1 MSYRETRSEV
11 AAAARLHH
19 THRVAAARRENLK
32 FRWSMHRET
41 EKSSRD
47 WYGFI
52 NLDRKQ
58 AQLFRDWLEHRLE
71 SPDYIDADGEI
82 CLLLSGWN
90 NKGRNGQAYIGGI
103 GGPSLSN
110 KSLPNKASGFD

>member
-1 MSYRETRSEV
+1 MAYRETRSEV
-11 AAAARLHH
+11 AAAARLHK

-41 EKSSRD
+41 EKSARD

-52 NLDRKQ
+52 NLDRNQ
-58 AQLFRDWLEHRLE
+58 AELLRDWLDNRIHN
-71 SPDYIDADGEI
+71 PDYVDSDGEI

-90 NKGRNGQAYIGGI
+90 NTGRNGQAYIGGV

-110 KSLPNKASGFD
+110 KSLPAQSKRFD

>member
-11 AAAARLHH
+11 AAAARLHE
-19 THRVAAARRENLK
+19 THRRAAMHRENLK

-58 AQLFRDWLEHRLE
+58 AELLRDWLDQRLQN
-71 SPDYIDADGEI
+71 PDYAHADGEI
-82 CLLLSGWN
+82 GLLLSGWN
-90 NKGRNGQAYIGGI
+90 NTGRNGQAYIGVI

-110 KSLPNKASGFD
+110 KPLPNQSRRFD